1 MRVLKPCTMS
11 IPRRLQRHRPFRP
24 LVSGHTTRPS
34 PTASLVELGGV
45 PTPGQYRLEFIG
57 GITGTELDVLVYCG
71 FVDHAVFE
79 SDAEGVWHQTT
90 LESDENAPTAAGDL

>member
-1 MRVLKPCTMS
+1 MRVLRPWTWN

-24 LVSGHTTRPS
+24 LVSGPTTRALPVA
-34 PTASLVELGGV
+34 ASVGLGGMLA
-45 PTPGQYRLEFIG
+45 PEQYRLELIG
-57 GITGTELDVLVYCG
+57 GITGTELDVLVASG

-90 LESDENAPTAAGDL
+90 LESDESHLTAGGDR